1 MIKKNYGGV
10 TKMSDLVKQRFDEA
24 AEEYDKQRRLL
35 IPCFDD
41 FYGTAVNWVN
51 VNTKQPRMLDL
62 GAGTGLFSSYVKSKY
77 PDSRIT
83 LIDLSEKMLDLA
95 KLRFS
100 ANEEI
105 DYIIADYT
113 SYPFEEPFDAVIS
126 SLSIHHLPHEKKQ
139 SLFRTIYSL
148 LKDGGVFVNA
158 DQVAGQTSLFDL
170 HYKRWWEQSIRASGL
185 SSEAVEAAI
194 ERRTLDINASARD
207 QIQWLQEAGF
217 VNADCVYRYHDF
229 AVFAAFKL

>member
-1 MIKKNYGGV
+1 M
-10 TKMSDLVKQRFDEA
+10 
-24 AEEYDKQRRLL
+24 RRLL

-41 FYGTAVNWVN
+41 FYGTAVQWVN
-51 VNTKQPRMLDL
+51 LDAKHPRLLDL
-62 GAGTGLFSSYVKSKY
+62 GAGTGLFSAFLKRKY
-77 PDSRIT
+77 PDSQLT
-83 LIDLSEKMLDLA
+83 LIDLSEKMLDFA

-100 ANEEI
+100 ADEEV

-126 SLSIHHLPHEKKQ
+126 SLSIHHLPHEKKR
-139 SLFRTIYSL
+139 SLFRTIYGL

-158 DQVAGQTSLFDL
+158 DQVAGQTPLFDL
-170 HYKRWWEQSIRASGL
+170 HYKQWWEQTIRSSGL

-194 ERRTLDINASARD
+194 ERRTLDINASAGD

-217 VNADCVYRYHDF
+217 ANSDCIYRYHDF
-229 AVFAAFKL
+229 AVFAAFKQ